1 LATASTVTVTVINGG
16 LSMTEEIYEKFDGYN
31 WDGDEAFKVS
41 RIIFWM
47 EFIEY

>member
-1 LATASTVTVTVINGG
+1 MLIQTFGDGINGG

-41 RIIFWM
+41 KLFACAKLIQ
-47 EFIEY
+47 Y